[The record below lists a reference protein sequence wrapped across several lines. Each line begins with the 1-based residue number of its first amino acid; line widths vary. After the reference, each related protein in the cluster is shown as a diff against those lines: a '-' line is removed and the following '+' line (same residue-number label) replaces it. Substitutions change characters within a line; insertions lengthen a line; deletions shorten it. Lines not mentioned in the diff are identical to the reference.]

1 MAKDLYSSK
10 VYREGMVVI
19 GILVVMIICLQQL
32 WSNDPQLA
40 CFVGC
45 WESVKRT
52 VEATF
57 FTLNDPGRHCC
68 HGHVHHFLMSRNIAE
83 DICCCDQIIALVG
96 NLCELPWEFW
106 DGSNK
111 TCTTV
116 SLYEMNKGNW
126 KVKQDPC
133 NINVNMFVLPF
144 VEAFLKASNNVF
156 EYQLTI
162 ITPIT
167 TMTRWIHKQW

>member
-1 MAKDLYSSK
+1 
-10 VYREGMVVI
+10 MVVI

-32 WSNDPQLA
+32 WSNDKQLA

-45 WESVKRT
+45 WESVKRK

-57 FTLNDPGRHCC
+57 FTLNDPGRHC
-68 HGHVHHFLMSRNIAE
+68 HHFFMSRNIAE
-83 DICCCDQIIALVG
+83 DICCCDQITALVG

-111 TCTTV
+111 TFTTV

-144 VEAFLKASNNVF
+144 VEVFQKASNNVF

-162 ITPIT
+162 ITPINDSLDS
-167 TMTRWIHKQW
+167 